1 MPQRAC
7 IKAFH
12 AAWVRDHT
20 AQTTRRRVVGAARMR
35 VRVEAARGEVT
46 VGAAMGEARGEA
58 ARGEATVWGAR
69 VAGVMEVGAAGRVAA
84 KSGLEACDGSRCCC
98 RCCCSREVV
107 QIAIVARGWPRRK
120 EALPRDQRRRHAT
133 LSCCE
138 LAPPPVAR
146 ATRPCTPVTRRKR
159 IAPLRPSPPARRVEV
174 HQRGTACTT
183 ADDRG
188 TALTAQRHVR
198 ARCIATTDEL
208 RRVLPP
214 PPALRP
220 RTPTIWAGAR

>member
-1 MPQRAC
+1 M
-7 IKAFH
+7 
-12 AAWVRDHT
+12 
-20 AQTTRRRVVGAARMR
+20 GAARGEAR
-35 VRVEAARGEVT
+35 AEAARGEVT
-46 VGAAMGEARGEA
+46 VGAARGEARAEV
-58 ARGEATVWGAR
+58 ARGEATVGAAQ
-69 VAGVMEVGAAGRVAA
+69 VAGAGEVGAVGRVAA
-84 KSGLEACDGSRCCC
+84 KSALEARDGSRCCC

-120 EALPRDQRRRHAT
+120 EALPRNQCRRHAT
-133 LSCCE
+133 LRCCK

-198 ARCIATTDEL
+198 ARRVATTDEL

-214 PPALRP
+214 TPALRP